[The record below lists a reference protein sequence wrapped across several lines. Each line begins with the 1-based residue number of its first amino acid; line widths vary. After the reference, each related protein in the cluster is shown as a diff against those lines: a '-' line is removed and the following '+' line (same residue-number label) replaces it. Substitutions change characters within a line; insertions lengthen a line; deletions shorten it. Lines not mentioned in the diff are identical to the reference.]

1 MMRSP
6 LLLFCLALITLAG
19 AMLLQWAVSS
29 LIFGMPAVIPSLV
42 VLAVAAWLWMLPLGW
57 RLGYAAIAG
66 FVLDSL
72 ALPPF
77 GTMMLLFFIL
87 ALAVSGLKRILASR
101 DSRAAQIAGMMLFYG
116 CMMLG
121 TFVLRGAAGFLYTA
135 GL

>member
-1 MMRSP
+1 MRSS
-6 LLLFCLALITLAG
+6 LLLFCLALTTLAG
-19 AMLLQWAVSS
+19 ALLLQWAASP
-29 LIFGMPAVIPSLV
+29 LIFGMPGAIPSLV
-42 VLAVAAWLWMLPLGW
+42 VLVAAVWFWILPLGW

-77 GTMMLLFFIL
+77 GTMMLLFFML
-87 ALAVSGLKRILASR
+87 AIAVGGLKRILASR
-101 DSRAAQIAGMMLFYG
+101 DSRTAQIAGMTLFYG

-121 TFVLRGAAGFLYTA
+121 TFVLRGVAGVLYTA